1 VRLLI
6 NLLLIQKAASY
17 AEFAISLDPNNHD
30 SAIIDSDT
38 RTEEKI

>member
-1 VRLLI
+1 LL
-6 NLLLIQKAASY
+6 SV
-17 AEFAISLDPNNHD
+17 LDPNNHD